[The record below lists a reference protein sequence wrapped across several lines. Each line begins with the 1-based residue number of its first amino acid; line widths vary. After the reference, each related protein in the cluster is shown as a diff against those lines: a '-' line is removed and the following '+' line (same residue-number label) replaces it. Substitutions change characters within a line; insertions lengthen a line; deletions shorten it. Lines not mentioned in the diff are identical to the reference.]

1 MTRTLTPWT
10 ARLPRLM
17 EFETDFPRW
26 MTEVFG
32 PENGLFGRE
41 GKFLPEANLMETD
54 KAFEVTVELP
64 GMKPEDVK
72 VEMKK
77 DGLWITGEK
86 REEKEENGKT
96 YHRMERRA
104 GMFRRVFAV
113 PTDVVEEKIDARFTD
128 GVLKVVLPK
137 AERVAPRQIE
147 VKT

>member
-10 ARLPRLM
+10 TRLPRLM
-17 EFETDFPRW
+17 DFENDFPRW

-41 GKFLPEANLMETD
+41 GKFLPEANLIETD

-113 PTDVVEEKIDARFTD
+113 PTDVVEDKIDARFTD

-137 AERVAPRQIE
+137 AERVAPKQIE

>member
-41 GKFLPEANLMETD
+41 GKFLPEANMMETD